1 MWRSTWLI
9 LFFIFCSCKH
19 EVKQPEGLP
28 PGVEEVLTDFTVIK
42 TTSGVR
48 SWTLHATR
56 GVRVEDTFKVYGVKL
71 QLYDENGK
79 FSAMMVADS
88 AVFLELDSL
97 LFAYGKIVLKA
108 PAETLRVETH
118 YVKWEIP
125 HNLIVAPCKVKI
137 WKAHRYMEGEGLTT
151 DIRFR
156 DLRLRKVYGRMD

>member
-1 MWRSTWLI
+1 MWRNAWLI
-9 LFFIFCSCKH
+9 PFLIVCSCKH
-19 EVKQPEGLP
+19 EVKQREGLP
-28 PGVEEVLTDFTVIK
+28 PGVEEVLTNFTVIK

-56 GVRVEDTFKVYGVKL
+56 GVRVGDTFKVYGVKL
-71 QLYDENGK
+71 QLYDEDGK
-79 FSAMMVADS
+79 FSATMVADS

-97 LFAYGKIVLKA
+97 LFAYGKIVLEA
-108 PAETLRVETH
+108 PAETLRVETDH
-118 YVKWEIP
+118 VKWEIP
-125 HNLIVAPCKVKI
+125 QNLIVAPGKVEI